1 MHFLKISGPNLPSQ
15 LWDSAI
21 IPSPNGRG
29 VVLIGGI
36 KNVGNG
42 LHVRSDELL
51 ELTGESI
58 DSLTWIKLEQKLIFP
73 RSEHIALPVP
83 DTLFKKLPRYAYE
96 ENKQNIAKKFINDKL
111 IVIKGSITS
120 WKGNYG
126 FITADGD
133 AKKLGNIFLHKTYIS
148 YELTGRKK
156 IQTGCKVEV
165 FQLAKDEKHK
175 GYMAVDARLVPATT
189 ENNDSLCLLDKIK
202 LI

>member
-1 MHFLKISGPNLPSQ
+1 MYLLKISGPNLPSQ

-21 IPSPNGRG
+21 IPSPNGKG
-29 VVLIGGI
+29 VVLLGGI

-58 DSLTWIKLEQKLIFP
+58 DSLTWIKLEQKLAYP
-73 RSEHIALPVP
+73 RSQHIALPVP
-83 DTLFKKLPRYAYE
+83 DTLFKKLPKYPVLMKRE
-96 ENKQNIAKKFINDKL
+96 NIAKKYINDKL
-111 IVIKGSITS
+111 IVIRGSITS

-189 ENNDSLCLLDKIK
+189 ENNDYSCLFDKMRI
-202 LI
+202 I

>member
-1 MHFLKISGPNLPSQ
+1 MYLLKISGPNLPSQ

-21 IPSPNGRG
+21 IPSPNGKG
-29 VVLIGGI
+29 VVLLGGI

-58 DSLTWIKLEQKLIFP
+58 DSLTWIKLEQKLEYP
-73 RSEHIALPVP
+73 RSQHIALPVP
-83 DTLFKKLPRYAYE
+83 DTLFKKLPKYPVLMKRE
-96 ENKQNIAKKFINDKL
+96 NIAKKYINDKL
-111 IVIKGSITS
+111 IVIRGSITS

-189 ENNDSLCLLDKIK
+189 ENNDYSCLFDKMRI
-202 LI
+202 I